1 MLIGLEFTELPDLML
16 NLMKC
21 LKYLETKVS
30 SWGYK
35 LNFCFIQKGDIELLP
50 MVLHVKFASTQHLLK
65 EKKSYTPIKNIPK
78 SMRMESLFARCV
90 PKHSKVWKL
99 LDLTSEL
106 IISNTYH
113 FHANIVIIS
122 LRQKAKWTPIWKRYI
137 QRNF

>member
-1 MLIGLEFTELPDLML
+1 MHIGFEFTELLDLMQ

-21 LKYLETKVS
+21 LKYLELKCQAEDINWFFVS
-30 SWGYK
+30 
-35 LNFCFIQKGDIELLP
+35 FKGDIEQLP